1 MDALLSGRLEGTGI
15 VEGVVSPC
23 MMVLVF
29 RMAPGRSR
37 VVAMTMPMMVTMR
50 VANAMVVGLSGFL
63 LC

>member
-1 MDALLSGRLEGTGI
+1 
-15 VEGVVSPC
+15 

-50 VANAMVVGLSGFL
+50 VANAIVVGLSGFL